1 MDPSSTYLLDV
12 RIMGKTCRP
21 EFPGGFSFKWPIDAD
36 VTNFKDFLGDICE
49 KYPWALNETVCLHY
63 IHASSKELI
72 PICKDQDLTAMFECF
87 HHTKRGKVVI
97 TLGNQINLSQA
108 IVPCTPS
115 LSVPSQAFFTQE
127 GSTSQASK
135 SDAYLENPFPHYEH
149 VGVDDE
155 KQYSVGIDDSSSE
168 SDDSSSESDDSIAE
182 TDNVPEVEGGDDLSI
197 TDSDDEEWIARDAQ
211 ADPVIPQV
219 AYDKENP
226 PMTVETIYP
235 SMCEFRLAVAQ
246 YSIKKEFEFFV
257 KKTDPSRFR
266 ARCIKEGCGWRLHA
280 STIHG
285 GPAVQVCVTLM
296 CYIAYFV
303 IFLSNC
309 IFFLFQI
316 KVHEMYHGCL
326 STRKSEKVR
335 NAKRAWVCD
344 KVMGWL
350 REDASVGAMEL
361 RRRIKDTH
369 KVTIPYKRVHSGRE
383 LAMSKLYG
391 DWDSS
396 FDKLYGW
403 KAEIEKR
410 SPGSIVAI
418 DHMTFKDKKRFTRLF
433 VALHPCIQGFLG
445 GCRPYLAIDSTHLTG
460 KYRGQLATACAIDG
474 HNWLYPVAYGIID
487 SETSETWLWFMEKLH
502 EAIGEPAGLSIC
514 SDAGKGI
521 DYAIEEVFG
530 YAEHRECMRH
540 LVSNFKLKFHGKVFE
555 EHLWPAAYAWTP
567 TEFDEHMA
575 SIGEVK
581 SEAIAYLKAHHKRYL
596 F

>member
-1 MDPSSTYLLDV
+1 
-12 RIMGKTCRP
+12 MGKTCRP

-97 TLGNQINLSQA
+97 TLGNQINLSQV

-235 SMCEFRLAVAQ
+235 S
-246 YSIKKEFEFFV
+246 I
-257 KKTDPSRFR
+257 
-266 ARCIKEGCGWRLHA
+266 
-280 STIHG
+280 
-285 GPAVQVCVTLM
+285 
-296 CYIAYFV
+296 
-303 IFLSNC
+303 
-309 IFFLFQI
+309 
-316 KVHEMYHGCL
+316 
-326 STRKSEKVR
+326 TRKSEKVR

-410 SPGSIVAI
+410 
-418 DHMTFKDKKRFTRLF
+418 
-433 VALHPCIQGFLG
+433 
-445 GCRPYLAIDSTHLTG
+445 
-460 KYRGQLATACAIDG
+460 
-474 HNWLYPVAYGIID
+474 
-487 SETSETWLWFMEKLH
+487 
-502 EAIGEPAGLSIC
+502 
-514 SDAGKGI
+514 
-521 DYAIEEVFG
+521 
-530 YAEHRECMRH
+530 
-540 LVSNFKLKFHGKVFE
+540 KV
-555 EHLWPAAYAWTP
+555 
-567 TEFDEHMA
+567 
-575 SIGEVK
+575 
-581 SEAIAYLKAHHKRYL
+581 
-596 F
+596 

>member
-1 MDPSSTYLLDV
+1 MSLDWLWLNIPLRKNSS
-12 RIMGKTCRP
+12 
-21 EFPGGFSFKWPIDAD
+21 
-36 VTNFKDFLGDICE
+36 
-49 KYPWALNETVCLHY
+49 
-63 IHASSKELI
+63 
-72 PICKDQDLTAMFECF
+72 
-87 HHTKRGKVVI
+87 
-97 TLGNQINLSQA
+97 
-108 IVPCTPS
+108 
-115 LSVPSQAFFTQE
+115 
-127 GSTSQASK
+127 
-135 SDAYLENPFPHYEH
+135 
-149 VGVDDE
+149 
-155 KQYSVGIDDSSSE
+155 
-168 SDDSSSESDDSIAE
+168 
-182 TDNVPEVEGGDDLSI
+182 
-197 TDSDDEEWIARDAQ
+197 
-211 ADPVIPQV
+211 
-219 AYDKENP
+219 
-226 PMTVETIYP
+226 
-235 SMCEFRLAVAQ
+235 
-246 YSIKKEFEFFV
+246 FFV
-257 KKTDPSRFR
+257 EKTDPSRFR

-285 GPAVQVCVTLM
+285 GLAVQLCVTLM

-326 STRKSEKVR
+326 ITRKSEKVR

-361 RRRIKDTH
+361 RRRINDTH

-502 EAIGEPAGLSIC
+502 EAIGEPARLSIC

-521 DYAIEEVFG
+521 DYAIKEVFG
-530 YAEHRECMRH
+530 YAEHREC
-540 LVSNFKLKFHGKVFE
+540 
-555 EHLWPAAYAWTP
+555 
-567 TEFDEHMA
+567 
-575 SIGEVK
+575 I
-581 SEAIAYLKAHHKRYL
+581 
-596 F
+596 

>member
-285 GPAVQVCVTLM
+285 GPAVQVCVTLHILLFS
-296 CYIAYFV
+296 YLIASFFFFRLRSMRCTMVVLVLEKARRSGMQRERGFV
-303 IFLSNC
+303 IRLWGGYVRMLVLGPWNC
-309 IFFLFQI
+309 
-316 KVHEMYHGCL
+316 EG
-326 STRKSEKVR
+326 
-335 NAKRAWVCD
+335 
-344 KVMGWL
+344 GL
-350 REDASVGAMEL
+350 R
-361 RRRIKDTH
+361 TH
-369 KVTIPYKRVHSGRE
+369 IR
-383 LAMSKLYG
+383 
-391 DWDSS
+391 
-396 FDKLYGW
+396 
-403 KAEIEKR
+403 
-410 SPGSIVAI
+410 
-418 DHMTFKDKKRFTRLF
+418 
-433 VALHPCIQGFLG
+433 
-445 GCRPYLAIDSTHLTG
+445 
-460 KYRGQLATACAIDG
+460 
-474 HNWLYPVAYGIID
+474 
-487 SETSETWLWFMEKLH
+487 
-502 EAIGEPAGLSIC
+502 
-514 SDAGKGI
+514 
-521 DYAIEEVFG
+521 
-530 YAEHRECMRH
+530 
-540 LVSNFKLKFHGKVFE
+540 
-555 EHLWPAAYAWTP
+555 
-567 TEFDEHMA
+567 
-575 SIGEVK
+575 
-581 SEAIAYLKAHHKRYL
+581 
-596 F
+596 